1 MRIGT
6 IGSGMIAKLFL
17 DAINLV
23 EGVTCEAIYSRSEET
38 AKQLANDYNVGKH
51 YTNLDEMLA
60 DERIDFV
67 YIASPNSIHY
77 SQAKEALLHNKHVI
91 CEKPLTSTFEQLT
104 ELVELAKTRN
114 LFFFEAITT
123 IHLPNFH
130 HVQSWLSQIGKIRMV
145 HASFLQYSSK
155 MDALNQGKVAN
166 VFNPDFS
173 GGALMDLN
181 VYNLHFAIALFGKPN
196 DVIYHPQL
204 HSNGIDLGGV
214 LVLKYPDFMVN
225 CVAGKHVQG
234 INNAAIYGEKGYV
247 LIDDEVSFCSSV
259 HMKNKLVKQSY
270 NNQPIENRIFYELT
284 DFKEVF
290 EKHDYEKHN
299 QWLNHSLMVYD
310 ILHQAR
316 IEAGIEFKDDKK

>member
-1 MRIGT
+1 MRIAT

-23 EGVTCEAIYSRSEET
+23 DGVTCAAVYSRSEET
-38 AKQLANDYNVGKH
+38 AKQLAKEYHVKKY
-51 YTNLDEMLA
+51 YTDLSEMFA
-60 DERIDFV
+60 DETIEFV
-67 YIASPNSIHY
+67 YIASPNSVHY
-77 SQAKEALLHNKHVI
+77 SQAKEALLNNKNVI
-91 CEKPLTSTFEQLT
+91 CEKPLTSTYEQLT
-104 ELVELAKTRN
+104 ELVELAKARN

-130 HVQSWLSQIGKIRMV
+130 QIQSWLSQVGKIRMI

-181 VYNLHFAIALFGKPN
+181 IYNLHFAVALFGKPN
-196 DVIYHPQL
+196 DAIYHPQL
-204 HSNGIDLGGV
+204 HTNGIDLGGV

-234 INNAAIYGEKGYV
+234 LNNAAIYGEKGY
-247 LIDDEVSFCSSV
+247 ITTDNEVSFCSSV
-259 HMKNKLVKQSY
+259 HMKNKHGQQSY
-270 NNQPIENRIFYELT
+270 DNQAIENRIFYELT
-284 DFKEVF
+284 DFKEVYENNDF
-290 EKHDYEKHN
+290 VKHD

-310 ILHQAR
+310 ILHKAR